1 MPLLRDLTWPQLR
14 STRPTL
20 LVPVGSVEQHGP
32 HLPLDTDVRI
42 AEAVA
47 AGMLAAEPSLVV
59 APAVAYG
66 AAGEHEGF
74 PGTVSIG
81 HDALRLLLVEYG
93 RSACRWAGRLLFV
106 NGHGGNLVT
115 VVEAVERLRYE
126 GRDAAWVPCGTPGG
140 DPHAGRTETSLM
152 AAIAPATVH
161 ADRAEPGNTAPLSEL
176 LPLLRAGGTAAA
188 SANGILGDP
197 TGASAREGRAL
208 LATIVDTCLVAMHKW
223 EPGPGGRL

>member
-32 HLPLDTDVRI
+32 PLPLDTDVRI

-81 HDALRLLLVEYG
+81 HDALRLLLVEYV

-106 NGHGGNLVT
+106 DANGNGAAEAGEILRFTAAGGREPAATPSGITDRIAFESTGVASATGSVRLCDDRSGPHGRS
-115 VVEAVERLRYE
+115 VEWNA
-126 GRDAAWVPCGTPGG
+126 
-140 DPHAGRTETSLM
+140 AGRV
-152 AAIAPATVH
+152 A
-161 ADRAEPGNTAPLSEL
+161 
-176 LPLLRAGGTAAA
+176 LRA
-188 SANGILGDP
+188 ANCP
-197 TGASAREGRAL
+197 
-208 LATIVDTCLVAMHKW
+208 
-223 EPGPGGRL
+223 